1 MNRGFVPTKRLL
13 LVLLGI
19 GLMGALAGFSADV
32 LGHPSPEQQPPGR
45 AQQDGLPKIMFLTLG
60 GTIANQMNPD
70 GTSTRIA
77 LPEVIEN
84 IRERYPQ
91 PAVAAVLDSIDPSF
105 LEVTRVGS
113 GSLTSEEY
121 LSTAWEAQKALDGE
135 FDAVIVTQGTVTS
148 EDTCSFLNLLVNS
161 KKPIVL
167 TNSQRQHMSVGND
180 GDRNLLDSILVALH
194 PDSTGKGALLV
205 EGAKIMACREVLKY
219 SDRPGAFLAGAM
231 GVLGWLPG
239 GGIGSS
245 TLERIVYYREPTRQ
259 HTFKSEFSINDLVVN
274 DRDGTFK
281 PLPRVEVLASYYD
294 AQPDVVDALV
304 SLGVEGLVIQGP
316 APGGGAF
323 DAQEPR
329 LEELA
334 EGGMPIVQTSR
345 NAGAYE
351 VRVQPSDGPFIGGD
365 DLPSHKART
374 LLMLAMEKTEHL
386 SGEARRSEIQRLFST
401 H

>member
-1 MNRGFVPTKRLL
+1 
-13 LVLLGI
+13 
-19 GLMGALAGFSADV
+19 
-32 LGHPSPEQQPPGR
+32 
-45 AQQDGLPKIMFLTLG
+45 
-60 GTIANQMNPD
+60 
-70 GTSTRIA
+70 
-77 LPEVIEN
+77 
-84 IRERYPQ
+84 
-91 PAVAAVLDSIDPSF
+91 VAAILDSIDPSF

-121 LSTAWEAQKALDGE
+121 LTTAWEAQKALDGE

-148 EDTCSFLNLLVNS
+148 EDTCSFLHLLVNS

-239 GGIGSS
+239 GGIGSR

-259 HTFKSEFSINDLVVN
+259 HTFTSEFSINDLVVN
-274 DRDGTFK
+274 DREGTFK

-304 SLGVEGLVIQGP
+304 DLGVEGLVIQGP

-334 EGGMPIVQTSR
+334 EGGMPIVETSR

-365 DLPSHKART
+365 DLPAHKART

-386 SGEARRSEIQRLFST
+386 SGEERRREIQRLFST